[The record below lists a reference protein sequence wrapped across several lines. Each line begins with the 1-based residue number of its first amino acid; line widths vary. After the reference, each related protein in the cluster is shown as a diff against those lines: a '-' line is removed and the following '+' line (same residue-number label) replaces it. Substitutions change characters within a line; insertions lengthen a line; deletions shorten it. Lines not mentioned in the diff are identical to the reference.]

1 MIRVLKKKGRL
12 YFSVPIGKDKMIFNA
27 HRVFSFATIIDC
39 FKKLKLI
46 EVSGID
52 RNNHLKLDIN
62 INKVKDENF
71 KCGLFIFEK

>member
-1 MIRVLKKKGRL
+1 MIRVLEKKGRL
-12 YFSVPIGKDKMIFNA
+12 YFSVPIGKDKIIFNA
-27 HRVFSFATIIDC
+27 HRVFSFATVLSC

-52 RNNHLKLDIN
+52 KNNELKLDID
-62 INKVKDENF
+62 IRKVEDENF